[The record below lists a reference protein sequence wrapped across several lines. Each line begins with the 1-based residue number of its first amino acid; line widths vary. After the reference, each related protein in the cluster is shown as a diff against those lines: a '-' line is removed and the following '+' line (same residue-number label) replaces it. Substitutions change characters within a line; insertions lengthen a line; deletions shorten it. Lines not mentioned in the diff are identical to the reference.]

1 MTTRT
6 TSSLMAG
13 GEGTEYNGRV
23 TLAVLGQKVDALVEE
38 TRATRRDLAEFAK
51 CIGVMQIKQGI
62 HDERLDN
69 HRRAIDSMDESVE
82 ELKKRDWISGIVAGI
97 GVVIASIL
105 GYFGINR

>member
-1 MTTRT
+1 
-6 TSSLMAG
+6 MAG
-13 GEGTEYNGRV
+13 GETEYNGRV

-38 TRATRRDLAEFAK
+38 TRATRRDLSEFAK
-51 CIGVMQIKQGI
+51 CIGVIQIKQGV

>member
-1 MTTRT
+1 
-6 TSSLMAG
+6 MAG
-13 GEGTEYNGRV
+13 GETEYNGRV
-23 TLAVLGQKVDALVEE
+23 TLAVLGQKVDALAEE

-69 HRRAIDSMDESVE
+69 HRRALDSMDESVE

>member
-1 MTTRT
+1 MTRT

-13 GEGTEYNGRV
+13 GEIDKGRMP
-23 TLAVLGQKVDALVEE
+23 LAVLGEKGDALAEE
-38 TRATRRDLAEFAK
+38 TRATRRDLSEFAK
-51 CIGVMQIKQGI
+51 CIGVIQIKQGV

-97 GVVIASIL
+97 GVGIA
-105 GYFGINR
+105 

>member
-1 MTTRT
+1 
-6 TSSLMAG
+6 MAG

-23 TLAVLGQKVDALVEE
+23 TLAVLGQKVDALADE
-38 TRATRRDLAEFAK
+38 TRSVRRDLAEFAR
-51 CIGVMQIKQGI
+51 CVGVMQIKQGV

-69 HRRAIDSMDESVE
+69 HRRALDGMEESME
-82 ELKKRDWISGIVAGI
+82 ELKRRDWISGIVAGI

>member
-1 MTTRT
+1 
-6 TSSLMAG
+6 MAG
-13 GEGTEYNGRV
+13 GDIDNGRI
-23 TLAVLGQKVDALVEE
+23 TLAVLGQKVDALAEE
-38 TRATRRDLAEFAK
+38 TRATRRDLAEFAR
-51 CIGVMQIKQGI
+51 CVGVMQIKQGV